1 MDSLIGTIK
10 RDEINGF
17 LADHGI
23 YHAKEVIFGD
33 SSYTVRSFRRD
44 DKGQYIVSKEHPGE
58 PIEDVEVFSYG
69 N

>member
-1 MDSLIGTIK
+1 VDIELGTIK

-23 YHAKEVIFGD
+23 YHAKEVTFSE
-33 SSYTVRSFRRD
+33 SSYTVKSFRRND
-44 DKGQYIVSKEHPGE
+44 EGKYILSQEHPGR
-58 PIEDVEVFSYG
+58 PIEDVEVFMYG

>member
-1 MDSLIGTIK
+1 MTLGNIK

-23 YHAKEVIFGD
+23 YHAREVTFNESG
-33 SSYTVRSFRRD
+33 YTVVKYRRD
-44 DKGQYIVSKEHPGE
+44 EKGQYMLSADHPGS

>member
-1 MDSLIGTIK
+1 MDILIGTIK

-23 YHAKEVIFGD
+23 YHAKEVTFD
-33 SSYTVRSFRRD
+33 ESSYTVKSFRRD
-44 DKGQYIVSKEHPGE
+44 EKGEYILSRDHPGQ